1 MATTIGDLLDTLTK
15 SGDLYK
21 KLSDDTIECYACGH
35 RCKIR
40 EGRRGICQ
48 VRFNEGG
55 ELRVPWGY
63 VAALQSDPIEKKPF
77 FHVMPGTNALTF
89 GMLGCDFHCGYC
101 FTGDTMVIT
110 NRGPIALQDAFD
122 LGVPLPKQPDGE
134 ISIPYRLRAMT
145 SSGKLKKVKGVFRH
159 PYEGEMVKVK
169 PYYLPSITCTPD
181 HRVYATED
189 IHASPVPVY
198 ARELTKK
205 HYLAVPRSY
214 KFSSPQI
221 IDAERLLG
229 SYPVT
234 FQTPWKLS
242 AGEMQRILDLS
253 AEGKT
258 SREIGEIFGKSGS
271 YIRHVRSK
279 IKKGLVH
286 QSRTS
291 HAYIEDGY
299 LRFPNERQPGI
310 PLITELG
317 AEVAELLGYYCAEG
331 SIVSDKH
338 RPNSFKI
345 NFSFSKKETVLVNR
359 VAGLL
364 RSCFGVE
371 AQIVHRR
378 TTLAVSASKSSL
390 ALLLKMLA
398 GEKATTKRVPEMLFD
413 APQEVVKAFLDAF
426 IQGDGHRFS
435 NGKVSSTT
443 VSKELAYGIAWMAL
457 KSGCLPSVYDSPMP
471 ETGVIEGRIVRR
483 APHQYTIVWYE
494 ESAVERKIIE
504 TEIFHLV
511 PIRDITNEAFKGPVF
526 NMEVEEEHNYLAN
539 FLLVSNCQNW
549 LTSQAMRD
557 PSSDVSV
564 NYIRKIAPKEMVQ
577 LAHRTH
583 ASTVVSSYNEP
594 LITSEWAVEIFKEAK
609 AAGLM
614 CAYVSNGNNT
624 PEVMEYIRPYISAY
638 KVDLKCMQDKNY
650 RKLGGV
656 LQNTL
661 DGIKR
666 AHEMGLWVEIVTLTI
681 PGFNDSN
688 EELWDAA
695 RFIAGVSKDI
705 PWHVTAFHKDYKM
718 TDPDNTDAKT
728 LLRAAEIGHEAGLR
742 FVYAGNL
749 PGQVGDYEDTFCTH
763 CNHRLI
769 RRSGYI
775 IYEYRI
781 TAEGTCPSCSTK
793 IPGLWPKD
801 PSQVVLNG
809 SGIPLPVY

>member
-1 MATTIGDLLDTLTK
+1 MATTIGEYLDTLTVQ
-15 SGDLYK
+15 GELYT
-21 KLSDDTIECYACGH
+21 KLSDNTIECYACGH

-40 EGRRGICQ
+40 EGKRGICQ
-48 VRFNEGG
+48 VRFNQGG

-101 FTGDTMVIT
+101 FTGDTMVVT
-110 NRGPIALQDAFD
+110 NRGPIALQDAFA
-122 LGVPLPKQPDGE
+122 LGVTFHKQPDGE
-134 ISIPYRLRAMT
+134 IAIPFDLMAVTASGNYR
-145 SSGKLKKVKGVFRH
+145 KVKAVFRH
-159 PYEGEMVKVK
+159 PYEGEMVKIR
-169 PYYLPSITCTPD
+169 PYYLPAIRCTPD
-181 HRVYATED
+181 HRVYATDD
-189 IHASPVPVY
+189 IAAAPQPVF
-198 ARELTKK
+198 AKDLSRR

-214 KFSSPQI
+214 ELSSPQV

-229 SYPVT
+229 AHQIT

-242 AGEMQRILDLS
+242 GSDMQQIMDLS
-253 AEGKT
+253 AEGKS
-258 SREIGEIFGKSGS
+258 SREIGERFGKSGS
-271 YIRHVRSK
+271 YIRHLRSK
-279 IKKGLVH
+279 IRNGQV
-286 QSRTS
+286 QATRTS
-291 HAYIEDGY
+291 QAYLEDGY
-299 LRFPNERQPGI
+299 LRFPNERKPGI
-310 PLITELG
+310 PILTELG
-317 AEVAELLGYYCAEG
+317 LEAAELLGYYCAEG
-331 SIVSDKH
+331 SLISDKN
-338 RPNSFKI
+338 RPNSFSI
-345 NFSFSKKETVLVNR
+345 NFSFSKNEIGLVER
-359 VAGLL
+359 VIDLL
-364 RSCFGVE
+364 RKCFGVH
-371 AQIVHRR
+371 AQIVNRR
-378 TTLAVSASKSSL
+378 TTIAVSVSKSSL
-390 ALLLKMLA
+390 ALLLKALA
-398 GEKATTKRVPEMLFD
+398 AERSTTKHVPEMLFD
-413 APQEVVKAFLDAF
+413 APLEVVKAFLDAF
-426 IQGDGHRFS
+426 IQGDGHRFP
-435 NGKVSSTT
+435 NGKISITT
-443 VSKELAYGIAWMAL
+443 VSRELAYGIAWLAL
-457 KSGCLPSVYDSPMP
+457 KCGHLASIYDAQMP
-471 ETGVIEGRIVRR
+471 QVGMIEGRIVRR
-483 APHQYTIVWYE
+483 APHQFTVVWYE
-494 ESAVERKIIE
+494 ESSVERKVIA
-504 TEIFHLV
+504 TEDFYLI
-511 PIRDITNEAFKGPVF
+511 PIRAITTESFDGHVF
-526 NMEVEEEHNYLAN
+526 NMEVEGEHNYLAN
-539 FLLVSNCQNW
+539 FMLVSNCQNW

-557 PSSDVSV
+557 PASDMSV
-564 NYIRKIAPKEMVQ
+564 NFVREIFPKGMVQ
-577 LAHRTH
+577 LAQRTR

-661 DGIKR
+661 DGIQR

-695 RFIAGVSKDI
+695 RFIAGVSRDI

-718 TDPDNTDAKT
+718 TDPENTDAKT

-749 PGQVGDYEDTFCTH
+749 PGQVGDNEDTFCPH

-775 IYEYRI
+775 IHEYHI
-781 TAEGTCPSCSTK
+781 TREGTCPKCGTT

-809 SGIPLPVY
+809 IGIPLPVY